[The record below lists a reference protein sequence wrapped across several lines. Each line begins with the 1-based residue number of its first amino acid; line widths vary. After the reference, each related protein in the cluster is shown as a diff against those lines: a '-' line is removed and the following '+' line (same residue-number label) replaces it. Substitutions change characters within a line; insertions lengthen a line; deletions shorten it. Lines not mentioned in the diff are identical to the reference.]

1 MPEGRAAVPAL
12 ERTELQGLHSWIARP
27 RRKWRYR
34 IRRAGGGDCGWLRRR
49 PGHLRPARPARLRT
63 LRYPDPATLLTCSGG
78 VYTRTKLHRG
88 DTVLLFPLASFLL
101 TPPSPF
107 PTCTAAPPACLF
119 RMPKNRNI
127 SRQCCMKAQCA
138 RKIADRKSVV

>member
-34 IRRAGGGDCGWLRRR
+34 IRRAGGRDCGWLRRR
-49 PGHLRPARPARLRT
+49 TGHLRPARTARLRT

-88 DTVLLFPLASFLL
+88 VYTRTKLHRGVYTRTKLHRGVYTRTKLHRGDTVLLFPL
-101 TPPSPF
+101 
-107 PTCTAAPPACLF
+107 
-119 RMPKNRNI
+119 
-127 SRQCCMKAQCA
+127 
-138 RKIADRKSVV
+138 